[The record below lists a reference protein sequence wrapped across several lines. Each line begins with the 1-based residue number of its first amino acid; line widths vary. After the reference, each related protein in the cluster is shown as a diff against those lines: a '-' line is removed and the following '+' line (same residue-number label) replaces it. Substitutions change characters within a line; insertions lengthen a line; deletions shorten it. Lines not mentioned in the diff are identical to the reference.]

1 MFQKA
6 KYTIVE
12 ALQGAYPNVRV
23 KCAGPMEVGASY
35 KGEPLLVQVFG
46 VFR

>member
-1 MFQKA
+1 MFRKA
-6 KYTIVE
+6 KVIIEE
-12 ALQGAYPNVRV
+12 ALLGDYPNVRV